1 MVPPT
6 NQELG
11 LSRNNSLRHQQGTE
25 LLKRILTKKRSTEPN
40 QTPVTYEE
48 LEQKVK
54 SLKVEKSQAALL
66 MAMPTGITADVVDEE
81 DEAFLE
87 NLNFKIQDDNDF
99 LQPISGEC
107 QWSMVSVGDST

>member
-1 MVPPT
+1 
-6 NQELG
+6 
-11 LSRNNSLRHQQGTE
+11 
-25 LLKRILTKKRSTEPN
+25 
-40 QTPVTYEE
+40 VTYEE